1 VTAPAPDRYVRQFLA
16 GWRTMDFN
24 GHLAN
29 TAYLDLAADVRVAF
43 FAEHG
48 FPPTEFRR
56 LAIGPV
62 VRRDELEYFRE
73 INLHETV
80 TVTHAALAMS
90 QDGARF
96 TLENEIF
103 NAAGERAAVVRSTG
117 GWLDLAARKLVVPP
131 PALIRAMRLVPRA
144 AAFIDLPPT

>member
-1 VTAPAPDRYVRQFLA
+1 MTPGTVDRYARQFLA
-16 GWRTMDFN
+16 GWRMMDFN

-62 VRRDELEYFRE
+62 VRRDELEYLKE

-80 TVTHAALAMS
+80 TVTYAALAMS
-90 QDGARF
+90 PDGARF
-96 TLENEIF
+96 TLENEVF
-103 NAAGERAAVVRSTG
+103 DATGERCATVRSTG
-117 GWLDLAARKLVVPP
+117 GWLDLRARKLIVPP
-131 PALIRAMRLVPRA
+131 PALTDAMRMVPRA
-144 AAFIDLPPT
+144 PAFVELP

>member
-1 VTAPAPDRYVRQFLA
+1 VIAPAPDRYVRQFLA

-29 TAYLDLAADVRVAF
+29 TAYLDLAADVRMAF

-48 FPPTEFRR
+48 FPPTEFKR

-62 VRRDELEYFRE
+62 VRKDELEYFRE

-90 QDGARF
+90 PDAARF
-96 TLENEIF
+96 ALENEIF

-131 PALIRAMRLVPRA
+131 PALVHAMRLVPRA
-144 AAFIDLPPT
+144 AGFVDLPTT